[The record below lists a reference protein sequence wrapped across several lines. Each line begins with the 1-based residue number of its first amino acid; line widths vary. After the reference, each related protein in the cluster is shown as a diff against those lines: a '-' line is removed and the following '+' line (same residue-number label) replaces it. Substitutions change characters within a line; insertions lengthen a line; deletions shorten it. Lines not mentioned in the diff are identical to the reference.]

1 MSNIFKSVFGW
12 TDPRVVIKK
21 TDVYINTLHP
31 PGHITTEYTDVPT
44 ETLKNLW
51 MARFGSRAVTLE
63 HMYEIREEQI
73 VKVAQEL
80 MNRNLVSHYTD
91 LKIDTA
97 ETHRYYV
104 LERARGNY

>member
-1 MSNIFKSVFGW
+1 MSMFQNIFGW
-12 TDPRVVIKK
+12 TDPRVVFK
-21 TDVYINTLHP
+21 DAAVYINTLHP

-91 LKIDTA
+91 LKIDTE
-97 ETHRYYV
+97 ETQHYYV

>member
-1 MSNIFKSVFGW
+1 MSRLQNIFGW
-12 TDPRVVIKK
+12 TDPRVVFKDD
-21 TDVYINTLHP
+21 DVHINTLHP

-51 MARFGSRAVTLE
+51 MARFGSRAVTLK
-63 HMYEIREEQI
+63 HMDEIREEQI

-91 LKIDTA
+91 LKIDTD
-97 ETHRYYV
+97 EKITYYV
-104 LERARGNY
+104 LGRRNGNY